1 MKSIYITILLFLAA
15 GVISAQPKA
24 LFTPG
29 DQTLFNDYLS
39 YIEPY
44 KKLPVDSLLEKT
56 ATFFLGKPYV
66 AHTLEV
72 TDEETLVVNLR
83 AFDCTTFVETV
94 VALTNTARHE
104 KPAFGLF
111 LDELQKIRYREGHV
125 QGYAS
130 RLHYTSDWTFENE
143 RKGLVE
149 NISRLL
155 GGVKEK
161 KRIHF
166 MSSHRDAYK
175 QLKSDDQTLKEIIS
189 IENEINR
196 RDGFYY
202 LPKAAIAFNT
212 DRIPHMAMI
221 AFTTSIKG
229 LDVIHM
235 GFSFR
240 RDGRLSF
247 IHASSAK
254 NRVVI
259 DEQSLND
266 YCAGQKSCSGI
277 IVAVIKPG

>member
-1 MKSIYITILLFLAA
+1 MKSIYMTILLFLAA
-15 GVISAQPKA
+15 GLISAQSKA

-29 DQTLFNDYLS
+29 DQALFNDYLS

-44 KKLPVDSLLEKT
+44 KELPGDMLLEKT
-56 ATFFLGKPYV
+56 ATFFLGEPYV

-94 VALTNTARHE
+94 IALTNTARQE

-111 LDELQKIRYREGHV
+111 LDELQKIRYREGQV

-130 RLHYTSDWTFENE
+130 RLHYTSDWVFENE
-143 RKGLVE
+143 RKDLVE
-149 NISRLL
+149 NISRVL
-155 GGVKEK
+155 GGVKEEK
-161 KRIHF
+161 QIHF
-166 MSSHRDAYK
+166 MTSHRDAYE

-189 IENEINR
+189 MENEINR

-212 DRIPHMAMI
+212 TRIPHMAMI
-221 AFTTSIKG
+221 GFTTTIKG
-229 LDVIHM
+229 LDVTHM

-240 RDGRLSF
+240 QDGRLTF

-254 NRVVI
+254 NKVVI
-259 DEQSLND
+259 DEQSLSD
-266 YCAGQKSCSGI
+266 YCAGQKTCSGI
-277 IVAVIKPG
+277 IVVAIN